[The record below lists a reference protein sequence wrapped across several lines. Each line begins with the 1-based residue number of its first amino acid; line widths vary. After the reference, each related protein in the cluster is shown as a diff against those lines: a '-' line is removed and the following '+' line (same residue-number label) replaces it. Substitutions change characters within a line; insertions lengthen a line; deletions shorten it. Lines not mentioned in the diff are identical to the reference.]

1 MRKANGLTQQL
12 LALAWGL
19 IRQAKNRSAMAMD
32 KARRLGCWAED
43 GTSLVEFAITL
54 PLMMTVLTGSA
65 SFCMALYSFQQL
77 GNATSA
83 TAQQLAAEQGLI
95 TDPCATAV
103 TTVIAALPNWTAS
116 KLTYTV
122 TITNSSGTATKFGP
136 TTGSS
141 FTCTSG
147 AADMAAN
154 EPVVVTVSYAY
165 TWFPILAF
173 SPSGSISSTEAALM
187 E

>member
-1 MRKANGLTQQL
+1 MKRNEATSMRAGRLIAFGRHCLTH
-12 LALAWGL
+12 
-19 IRQAKNRSAMAMD
+19 IR
-32 KARRLGCWAED
+32 ED
-43 GTSLVEFAITL
+43 RGTAVVEFAIVL
-54 PLMMTVLTGSA
+54 PMMVTVLTGAA

-83 TAQQLAAEQGLI
+83 ATLQLGADQGLI
-95 TDPCATAV
+95 TDPCATTV
-103 TTVIAALPNWTAS
+103 TTVTAALPNWTPA

-136 TTGSS
+136 TTGSGFS
-141 FTCTSG
+141 CTSG

-154 EPVVVTVSYAY
+154 QPVVVTVSYAY

-173 SPSGSISSTEAALM
+173 SPSSALTSTEAALM